1 MRNMFE
7 AETPIYLQLAA
18 QISEGILRGDYPEG
32 TPVPSTN
39 ELAAFYRIN
48 PATAGKAVNALVD
61 DGLLR
66 KVRGL
71 GMYVTDGAKETL
83 RKQRQQEFPT
93 KFIRPLLD
101 EAKRLGMTES
111 EIFEHIKKEGKK

>member
-1 MRNMFE
+1 MFE

-32 TPVPSTN
+32 TAVPSTN
-39 ELAAFYRIN
+39 ELASFYRIN

-71 GMYVTDGAKETL
+71 GMYVTEGAKARL
-83 RKQRQQEFPT
+83 KAQIQKEFSE
-93 KFIRPLLD
+93 KYVKPLVE
-101 EAKRLGMTES
+101 EANRLGISES
-111 EIFEHIKKEGKK
+111 EIFAHIKKEGKK

>member
-1 MRNMFE
+1 MFE
-7 AETPIYLQLAA
+7 AETPIYLQLAM

-32 TPVPSTN
+32 TAVPSTN
-39 ELAAFYRIN
+39 ELASFYRIN

-71 GMYVTDGAKETL
+71 GMYVTEGAQASLKKLRQKE
-83 RKQRQQEFPT
+83 FSD
-93 KFIRPLLD
+93 KFIKPLVE
-101 EAKRLGMTES
+101 EANRLGITES
-111 EIFEHIKKEGKK
+111 EIYEHIKKEGKK